1 MHEVN
6 TIAVEGVVAAHTKVG
21 HVPNIVL
28 EFATMDDKMFGY
40 LAYWFMKACAISAY
54 LLEINPFDQPGVE
67 IYKQNMFNLL
77 GK

>member
-6 TIAVEGVVAAHTKVG
+6 TIAVEGVVVAHTKVG

-28 EFATMDDKMFGY
+28 EFATMDSKMFVY
-40 LAYWFMKACAISAY
+40 LSYSFMKACAMSAY
-54 LLEINPFDQPGVE
+54 LLEINPFHQPGVE

>member
-28 EFATMDDKMFGY
+28 EFATMDDKMFFY
-40 LAYWFMKACAISAY
+40 LAYWFIKGCAMSTY